1 MLNRIDT
8 VVTSEWCIR
17 NLMKKS
23 LVEFL
28 KHINGLVFNHQ
39 FFTATVLLQDLCVL
53 VETALKDCTFVF
65 LSPFYKA
72 EIWQYVRGSLLMTR
86 E

>member
-39 FFTATVLLQDLCVL
+39 FFPATVLLQDMLVL
-53 VETALKDCTFVF
+53 VETA
-65 LSPFYKA
+65 
-72 EIWQYVRGSLLMTR
+72 
-86 E
+86 